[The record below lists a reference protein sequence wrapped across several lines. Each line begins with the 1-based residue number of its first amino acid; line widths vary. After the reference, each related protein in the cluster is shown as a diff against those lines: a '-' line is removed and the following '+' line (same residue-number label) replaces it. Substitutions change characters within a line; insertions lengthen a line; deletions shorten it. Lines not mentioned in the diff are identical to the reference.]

1 MANDERGMASAFALA
16 AVLLLLSGTAALL
29 VLSGHNR
36 LAAKEAVETTRL
48 VEGARSAVRLGAARL
63 ERDEV
68 LRRQLEQGGAEEEVA
83 GGCFS
88 GSGGSYRTTAKRLP
102 EADTKEGAAYRLTAV
117 SWQEA
122 EDDGPAAEPSGKR
135 AYAAAVY
142 RYGEGRLAF
151 VHWEK

>member
-83 GGCFS
+83 GAC
-88 GSGGSYRTTAKRLP
+88 RKPTRK
-102 EADTKEGAAYRLTAV
+102 K
-117 SWQEA
+117 
-122 EDDGPAAEPSGKR
+122 
-135 AYAAAVY
+135 
-142 RYGEGRLAF
+142 GRRIA
-151 VHWEK
+151 

>member
-122 EDDGPAAEPSGKR
+122 GDGGPAAEPSKKR
-135 AYAAAVY
+135 AYVAAVY

>member
-1 MANDERGMASAFALA
+1 MRSCAVSWRRAERRRKRPAAAFRA
-16 AVLLLLSGTAALL
+16 
-29 VLSGHNR
+29 
-36 LAAKEAVETTRL
+36 
-48 VEGARSAVRLGAARL
+48 
-63 ERDEV
+63 
-68 LRRQLEQGGAEEEVA
+68 
-83 GGCFS
+83 
-88 GSGGSYRTTAKRLP
+88 TAKRLP

-122 EDDGPAAEPSGKR
+122 GDGGPTAEPSQKR